1 MFHVFPCYLFSV
13 FLPVSSVPFLSLF
26 LLFRSPPVFHS
37 RCSSCSLNSPV
48 FFCSTCLFF
57 PCVLLFPLCVG
68 LPVLSFPL
76 PLVKLVFRSA
86 RAVVTAI
93 AFFGEPFCNTRPFQ
107 WRLMCALLLRKPCPV
122 RINFC
127 LQWPLLYIT
136 EPFLVLTF

>member
-26 LLFRSPPVFHS
+26 PLFPSSPVFPS

-48 FFCSTCLFF
+48 FFCSTCLLF

-93 AFFGEPFCNTRPFQ
+93 AFLGEPFCDTRPFQ
-107 WRLMCALLLRKPCPV
+107 WRLMCALLVRKPCPV
-122 RINFC
+122 PINFC

-136 EPFLVLTF
+136 ETFLVLTF